1 MIKVLKIKGDSLY
14 PQYKNGDFVII
25 ARSPFLFGKIKVGD
39 VIAFHHDQYGMMIKK
54 VVKIQGNGYDVR
66 GSMVES
72 IDSRQLGLIPF
83 ESVLGKVIWH
93 IRQ

>member
-39 VIAFHHDQYGMMIKK
+39 VIAFHHAQYGMMIKK
-54 VVKIQGNGYDVR
+54 VLEIHSNGYDVR
-66 GSMVES
+66 GSIVES
-72 IDSRQLGLIPF
+72 VDSRQLGLMPF
-83 ESVLGKVIWH
+83 NTVLGKVIWH